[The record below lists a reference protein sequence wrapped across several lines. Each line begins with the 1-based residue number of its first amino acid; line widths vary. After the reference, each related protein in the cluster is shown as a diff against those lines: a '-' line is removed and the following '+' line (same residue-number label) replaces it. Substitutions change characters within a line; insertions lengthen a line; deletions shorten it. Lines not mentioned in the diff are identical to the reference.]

1 MANTKEAKPE
11 VVESV
16 ERPQRVSRES
26 RVPVS
31 GPRDILTVT
40 NKDPNYQYRWVKDM
54 PGRVQR
60 FLDAGYSIVVHET
73 QVGQR
78 TVDTGSRLGSAVT
91 RLDGPQTLVLM
102 RISKEWYNE
111 DQDAKQ
117 RELDALEDSLKPEG
131 LQSLERNDTY
141 QPREGEMIGRR
152 AK

>member
-1 MANTKEAKPE
+1 MATTKEAKPE
-11 VVESV
+11 LVESV

-40 NKDPNYQYRWVKDM
+40 NKDPNFEYRWVKDM

-78 TVDTGSRLGSAVT
+78 AVDTGSRLGSAVT

-117 RELDALEDSLKPEG
+117 RELDSLEDSLRPEG
-131 LQSLERNDTY
+131 LQSLERNDAY
-141 QPREGEMIGRR
+141 QPREGEMYGRR